1 MRYDYRMV
9 LVKSHG
15 DTSVRVRELI
25 RKNRLTQKDVAAEIG
40 ISQQLF
46 TNKLH
51 GRANYT
57 LRDISQLAKVFDV
70 SIDYLVGRSDSKE
83 VA

>member
-9 LVKSHG
+9 LVESHG
-15 DTSVRVRELI
+15 DTSVRVRKLI
-25 RKNRLTQKDVAAEIG
+25 RTQKDVAAEIG

-57 LRDISQLAKVFDV
+57 LRDISRLAKVFDV
-70 SIDYLVGRSDSKE
+70 SIDYRVGRSDSKE

>member
-1 MRYDYRMV
+1 MG
-9 LVKSHG
+9 LNG
-15 DTSVRVRELI
+15 
-25 RKNRLTQKDVAAEIG
+25 LTQKDVAAEIG

-57 LRDISQLAKVFDV
+57 LRDISRLAKVFDV